1 MHHLGPQ
8 QAQWLSCPPGACS
21 FSCTPL
27 KSESQAP
34 GTTSCF
40 LTLSGMPGAPARASP
55 FLLVSPSF
63 PLLLCLP
70 LPYTM
75 SLSFHPTC
83 PLTHPGSPSS

>member
-40 LTLSGMPGAPARASP
+40 LTLSGMPGAPARAW
-55 FLLVSPSF
+55 VS
-63 PLLLCLP
+63 
-70 LPYTM
+70 
-75 SLSFHPTC
+75 
-83 PLTHPGSPSS
+83 